1 MIDKRMLQLPYIIMR
16 QIREYFRNK
25 IYETMIIMSWCT
37 IKKCKQLSFKQF
49 KRALVICLNYIHFIK
64 LFRFCL

>member
-25 IYETMIIMSWCT
+25 IHETMIIMSWCT
-37 IKKCKQLSFKQF
+37 IKN
-49 KRALVICLNYIHFIK
+49 LNNYHLNNLK
-64 LFRFCL
+64 EHL